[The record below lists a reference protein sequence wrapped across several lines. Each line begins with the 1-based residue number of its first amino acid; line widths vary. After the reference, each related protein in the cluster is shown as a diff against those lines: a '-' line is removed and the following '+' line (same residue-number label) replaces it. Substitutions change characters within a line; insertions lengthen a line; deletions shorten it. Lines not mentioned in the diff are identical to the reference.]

1 MDLLVSVMHKL
12 GMMIHQTFAESKE
25 AWDYYFLL
33 WIVNIFKLKLY
44 LYENVKWL
52 HVSTFIFRCK

>member
-33 WIVNIFKLKLY
+33 
-44 LYENVKWL
+44 
-52 HVSTFIFRCK
+52 